1 MFRGRFETV
10 VDGKGRTSLPAR
22 YRENLVATDDNRMVL
37 TQALEPCLLA
47 YPYSKWL
54 EFEKKLSDAPSFD
67 AYIIRIKRLTV
78 TSAME
83 CPVDSHGRILIP
95 QMLRESAGIS
105 REVVWAGMV
114 DYAEIWDAT
123 RFKEAFQTAQG
134 EDKESLGKALADFGL

>member
-22 YRENLVATDDNRMVL
+22 YRENLISSDDNRMVL

-54 EFEKKLSDAPSFD
+54 EFEKKLSEAPSFD
-67 AYIIRIKRLTV
+67 AHIIRIKRLTV

-95 QMLRESAGIS
+95 QLLRETAGIT

-114 DYAEIWDAT
+114 DYAEIWDAE
-123 RFKEAFQTAQG
+123 RFKQAFLSAQN
-134 EDKESLGKALADFGL
+134 EDKALLSKALADFGL